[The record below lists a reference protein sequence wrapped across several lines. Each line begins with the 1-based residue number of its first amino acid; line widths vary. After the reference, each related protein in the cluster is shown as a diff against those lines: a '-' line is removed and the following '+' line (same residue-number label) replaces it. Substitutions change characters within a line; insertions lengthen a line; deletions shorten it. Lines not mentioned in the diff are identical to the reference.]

1 MQGLWL
7 CDEKPYLLEISRS
20 DNPHSFPFYD
30 QRINIFLKQRLNQRI
45 ICFLHAF
52 LQAFS
57 KSIALAIVTPHA
69 GINDLMST
77 LV

>member
-1 MQGLWL
+1 MRN
-7 CDEKPYLLEISRS
+7 PYLLEIL
-20 DNPHSFPFYD
+20 DLIILSFPFYD
-30 QRINIFLKQRLNQRI
+30 QRINIFYEAEAQSKNNL
-45 ICFLHAF
+45 FLHAF